1 MSDQLWRNVPGIL
14 TFSRFWGPSDS
25 LRSEQG
31 SLELLFLLV
40 PLLIRLE
47 LLFLASV
54 VLHIFENSFPSA
66 FLLLWAGKR
75 RKQKSSHYWRILCI
89 YQVSLDSVHMLGF
102 LILITLWLYIR
113 TAKARKS
120 FCEFRVKDAN
130 GNTSLAHGIQRIH
143 LLKVRRRD
151 RINLCQNIPYIL
163 LLLQSLSHDSSLFYY
178 RDLASWS
185 STSPKLYVS

>member
-1 MSDQLWRNVPGIL
+1 MSDQLWRNVPGIF
-14 TFSRFWGPSDS
+14 TFSQFWAPSDG

-66 FLLLWAGKR
+66 FLLLWARKR
-75 RKQKSSHYWRILCI
+75 RKQKSSHYWRILCV
-89 YQVSLDSVHMLGF
+89 YWVSLDSVHVLGF

-130 GNTSLAHGIQRIH
+130 WNTSLAHGIQRIH
-143 LLKVRRRD
+143 LLKVRRD
-151 RINLCQNIPYIL
+151 RINLGQNIPYIL
-163 LLLQSLSHDSSLFYY
+163 LLLQSLSHDSSLFSY